1 MLIIFFKIFKIIL
14 TKEFSSTLFSFVALS
29 KLTKPNMKKG
39 ILLILLS
46 FSLFTSCNSSKE
58 NKKDTYVTDN
68 YTKKEIT
75 ITMRD
80 GIKLHTT
87 IYSPK
92 DTSKEYPI
100 LMQRTPYSSAPY
112 GNQKMKTKIGPNVHL
127 MKEGNIVVYQDV
139 RGRWMSEGV
148 YDNMRA
154 YIPNKTAEETDEVSD
169 TYDTIDWL
177 VNNVKNNNGNVGTWG
192 ISYPGHYATVS
203 TIEAHPALKA
213 ASPQAC
219 IGDFFFDDFHHNG
232 AFLLSYFRAISLFG
246 TYKDTPTDSAWYSFP
261 KMESKDQ
268 YQFFLDKGPLKN
280 LNEYFQYEKLDIKTA
295 ENKDRIDDYF
305 WKEIVEHPNYD
316 SVWQSKGIIQ
326 HLDKVP
332 SSVATMI
339 VGGWFDAED
348 LYGPLET
355 YKAIEKNGKDNYNT
369 LVFGPWDHGKWA
381 RSGVENYVGNYYFG
395 DSISLKFQS
404 EIETKFFN
412 HFLKGKGDKKSGL
425 PEAYVFDSGKK
436 EWKSYDAWP
445 PKNVVKEDWFFSE
458 NQKLIYQDQ
467 KIKSKTKPTKIKF
480 ISDLKRPVP
489 YSEDI
494 KTVFTPRK
502 YMTDDQRFAARRPD
516 VLVFETK
523 VLTEDFTLAGDILAK
538 LKVATT
544 GSAADWIVK
553 VIDVHPDN
561 MEETNEKLQ
570 DHLKM
575 SNYHL
580 MVRSEVLRGRFRNS
594 FEFPEPFTPNKKT
607 DVNIKL
613 QDVFHTFKKGH
624 KLQIQVQ
631 STWFPLI
638 DLNPQTYV
646 DNIYKADEKDFK
658 TQTHTVFT
666 DSSIEFSVLK

>member
-1 MLIIFFKIFKIIL
+1 
-14 TKEFSSTLFSFVALS
+14 
-29 KLTKPNMKKG
+29 MKKNLLLLF
-39 ILLILLS
+39 ILVIS
-46 FSLFTSCNSSKE
+46 FASCTKKTTAKKAEKTE
-58 NKKDTYVTDN
+58 NTYVKDH
-68 YTKKEIT
+68 YTKKEVK

-80 GIKLHTT
+80 GVKLHAT

-92 DTSKEYPI
+92 DTSKTYPI
-100 LMQRTPYSSAPY
+100 LLQRTPYSCQPY
-112 GNQKMKTKIGPNVHL
+112 GEDKFRKKIGPNPVL
-127 MKEGNIVVYQDV
+127 MKEGNIIVYQDV

-154 YIPNKTAEETDEVSD
+154 YIPNKTEKQTDETTD

-177 VNNVKNNNGNVGTWG
+177 VNNVANNNGKVGTWG

-203 TIEAHPALKA
+203 TIDAHPALKA

-232 AFLLSYFRAISLFG
+232 AFLLSYFKAISLFG
-246 TYKDTPTDSAWYSFP
+246 TYKDQPTDSAWYSFP
-261 KMESKDQ
+261 DMKTQDQ

-280 LNEYFQYEKLDIKTA
+280 LNEYFQYDKLDTKVV
-295 ENKDRIDDYF
+295 ENKERIDDFF

-332 SSVATMI
+332 STVATMI
-339 VGGWFDAED
+339 VGGEFDAED

-355 YKAIEKNGKDNYNT
+355 YKNIEKNQPNNYNT
-369 LVFGPWDHGKWA
+369 IVFGPWDHGGWSRNKVA
-381 RSGVENYVGNYYFG
+381 NKVGNYYFG
-395 DSISLKFQS
+395 DSISLKFQK
-404 EIETKFFN
+404 EVETKFFN
-412 HFLKGKGDKKSGL
+412 HFLKGDGSKNSGL
-425 PEAYVFDSGKK
+425 PEAYVFDTGKK
-436 EWKSYDAWP
+436 TWKSYDAWP
-445 PKNVVKEDWFFSE
+445 PKNAQKQTFFLSE
-458 NQKLIYQDQ
+458 NQELTTTQ
-467 KIKSKTKPTKIKF
+467 KGNNKVSF
-480 ISDLKRPVP
+480 ISDIKRPVP

-516 VLVFETK
+516 VLVYETE

-538 LKVATT
+538 LQVATT

-553 VIDVHPDN
+553 VVDVHPADLKNDN
-561 MEETNEKLQ
+561 KEMQ
-570 DHLKM
+570 PHLKL

-580 MVRSEVLRGRFRNS
+580 MVRSEVMRGRFRNS
-594 FEFPEPFTPNKKT
+594 FSNPEPFTPNKKT
-607 DVNIKL
+607 AVNIKL

-624 KLQIQVQ
+624 KVQIQVQ

-658 TQTHTVFT
+658 TQTHSVFT
-666 DSSIEFSVLK
+666 DSSIEFTVLK

>member
-1 MLIIFFKIFKIIL
+1 MKNVFAFLLLSLF
-14 TKEFSSTLFSFVALS
+14 LFSACAPEE
-29 KLTKPNMKKG
+29 KATNEPP
-39 ILLILLS
+39 
-46 FSLFTSCNSSKE
+46 
-58 NKKDTYVTDN
+58 KDTFVEDN
-68 YTKKEIT
+68 YTKKEYDIP
-75 ITMRD
+75 MRD
-80 GIKLHTT
+80 GVKLHTT
-87 IYSPK
+87 VYSPK
-92 DTSKEYPI
+92 DTSKKYPI
-100 LMQRTPYSSAPY
+100 LMQRTPYSSRPY
-112 GNQKMKTKIGPNVHL
+112 GEGKMRSSIGPNVNL
-127 MKEGNIVVYQDV
+127 MKEGNIIVYQDV

-154 YIPNKTAEETDEVSD
+154 YIPNKKENESDEASD
-169 TYDTIDWL
+169 TYDTIEWL
-177 VNNVKNNNGNVGTWG
+177 INNVENNNGRVGTWG

-203 TIEAHPALKA
+203 AVDAHPALKA

-246 TYKDTPTDSAWYSFP
+246 TYKDTPTDTAWYSFP
-261 KMESKDQ
+261 RMDSQDQ

-280 LNEYFQYEKLDIKTA
+280 LNTYFQYDKLDSKA
-295 ENKDRIDDYF
+295 PKNPDRIDDFF

-326 HLDKVP
+326 HMDKVP
-332 SSVATMI
+332 STVATMI

-355 YKAIEKNGKDNYNT
+355 YKGIEKHGKGNYNT
-369 LVFGPWDHGKWA
+369 MVFGPWDHGGWA
-381 RSGVENYVGNYYFG
+381 RRRGSNIVGNYYFG
-395 DSISLKFQS
+395 DSISEFFQDK
-404 EIETKFFN
+404 IETKFFN
-412 HFLKGKGDKKSGL
+412 HFLKGDGSQNSGL
-425 PEAYVFDSGKK
+425 PEAYVFDSGARKWS
-436 EWKSYDAWP
+436 EFDSWP
-445 PKNVVKEDWFFSE
+445 PKNVEKETFYLSPD
-458 NQKLIYQDQ
+458 QKLTANRES
-467 KIKSKTKPTKIKF
+467 SKAIKF
-480 ISDLKRPVP
+480 VSDIKRPVP

-516 VLVFETK
+516 VLVFETD
-523 VLTEDFTLAGDILAK
+523 VLTEDLTLAGDILAK

-553 VIDVHPDN
+553 VIDVHPSDAKN
-561 MEETNEKLQ
+561 DEKNKSLQ
-570 DHLKM
+570 KHLKM

-580 MVRSEVLRGRFRNS
+580 MVRSEVMRGRFRNS
-594 FEFPEPFTPNKKT
+594 FSKPEPFTPNKKT
-607 DVNIKL
+607 EVDIKL

-646 DNIYKADEKDFK
+646 DNIFKAEKKDFK
-658 TQTHTVFT
+658 TQTHSVFA
-666 DSSIEFSVLK
+666 DSKIEFTVLK

>member
-1 MLIIFFKIFKIIL
+1 
-14 TKEFSSTLFSFVALS
+14 
-29 KLTKPNMKKG
+29 MKNA
-39 ILLILLS
+39 LLILFL
-46 FSLFTSCNSSKE
+46 SLFVLSSCESTDQKPSE
-58 NKKDTYVTDN
+58 QPKDTFVADN
-68 YTKKEIT
+68 YTKTEVDIP
-75 ITMRD
+75 MRD
-80 GIKLHTT
+80 GVRLHTT

-92 DTSKEYPI
+92 DKSQEYPI
-100 LMQRTPYSSAPY
+100 LMQRTPYSSRPY
-112 GNQKMKTKIGPNVHL
+112 GDGNMRTRIGPNKHL
-127 MKEGNIVVYQDV
+127 MKELNIIVYQDV

-154 YIPNKTAEETDEVSD
+154 YIPNKKSFDQTDEASD
-169 TYDTIDWL
+169 TYDTIEWL
-177 VNNVKNNNGNVGTWG
+177 VNNVENNNGRVGTWG

-203 TIEAHPALKA
+203 TIDAHPALKA

-246 TYKDTPTDSAWYSFP
+246 TPKDSPSDTAWYSFP
-261 KMESKDQ
+261 KMDSRDQ

-280 LNEYFQYEKLDIKTA
+280 LNTYFQYDKLDDVSP
-295 ENKDRIDDYF
+295 KDPNRIDDFF

-316 SVWQSKGIIQ
+316 EVWQSKGIIQ
-326 HLDKVP
+326 HMDKVP

-355 YKAIEKNGKDNYNT
+355 YKGIEKHGKDNYNT
-369 LVFGPWDHGKWA
+369 MVFGPWDHGGWA
-381 RSGVENYVGNYYFG
+381 RDRARNAVGNYYFG
-395 DSISLKFQS
+395 DSISLNYQTQ
-404 EIETKFFN
+404 IETKFFN
-412 HFLKGKGDKKSGL
+412 HFLKGDGSKNSGL
-425 PEAYVFDSGKK
+425 PEAYVYDTGKK
-436 EWKSYDAWP
+436 EWSEMDSWP
-445 PKNVVKEDWFFSE
+445 PKNAVKETFYLSD
-458 NQKLIYQDQ
+458 NQELTSK
-467 KIKSKTKPTKIKF
+467 KKSSKGIKF
-480 ISDLKRPVP
+480 ISDIKRPVP

-516 VLVFETK
+516 VLVFETD
-523 VLTEDFTLAGDILAK
+523 VLTEDLTLAGDIMAK

-544 GSAADWIVK
+544 GTAADWIVK
-553 VIDVHPDN
+553 VVDVHPTDA
-561 MEETNEKLQ
+561 EENNDKMQ
-570 DHLKM
+570 GHLKM

-580 MVRSEVLRGRFRNS
+580 MVRSEVLRGRFRES
-594 FEFPEPFTPNKKT
+594 FANPKPFTPNRKT
-607 DVNIKL
+607 NVDIQL

-646 DNIYKADEKDFK
+646 DNIFKADEKDFK

-666 DSSIEFSVLK
+666 DSNIEFTVLKN

>member
-1 MLIIFFKIFKIIL
+1 
-14 TKEFSSTLFSFVALS
+14 
-29 KLTKPNMKKG
+29 MKKYFLLLFFG
-39 ILLILLS
+39 ISLI
-46 FSLFTSCNSSKE
+46 FSCKNNFKE
-58 NKKDTYVTDN
+58 AEISDPKKDTYVVDN
-68 YTKKEIT
+68 YTKKEVDI
-75 ITMRD
+75 IMRD

-100 LMQRTPYSSAPY
+100 LMQRTPYSSRPY
-112 GNQKMKTKIGPNVHL
+112 GEGKMKTRIGPNKHL
-127 MKEGNIVVYQDV
+127 MKDKYIVVYQDV

-154 YIPNKTAEETDEVSD
+154 YIPNKKENESDEVSD

-177 VNNVKNNNGNVGTWG
+177 VKNIENNNGKVGTWG

-203 TIEAHPALKA
+203 TIDAHPALKA

-261 KMESKDQ
+261 KMNTKDQ
-268 YQFFLDKGPLKN
+268 YQFFLDKGPLSN
-280 LNEYFQYEKLDIKTA
+280 LNEYFQYDKLDVA
-295 ENKDRIDDYF
+295 ETSKKDKIDDFF

-316 SVWQSKGIIQ
+316 EVWKSKGIIQ
-326 HLDKVP
+326 HMDKVP

-355 YKAIEKNGKDNYNT
+355 YKGIEKHRKNNYNT
-369 LVFGPWDHGKWA
+369 LVFGPWDHGRWA
-381 RSGVENYVGNYYFG
+381 SSGVRNAVGNYYFG
-395 DSISLKFQS
+395 DSISLKYQS
-404 EIETKFFN
+404 EIETKFFH
-412 HFLKGKGDKKSGL
+412 HFLKGKGDKNSGL
-425 PEAYVFDSGKK
+425 PEAYVYDSGRK
-436 EWKSYDAWP
+436 EWKSYDSWP
-445 PKNVVKEDWFFSE
+445 PKNVVKENWFLSE
-458 NQKLIYQDQ
+458 NQELTADK
-467 KIKSKTKPTKIKF
+467 KSTKGIKF
-480 ISDLKRPVP
+480 ISDIKRPVP

-516 VLVFETK
+516 VLVFETD
-523 VLTEDFTLAGDILAK
+523 VLTKDFTLSGDIMAK

-544 GSAADWIVK
+544 GTAADWIVK
-553 VIDVHPDN
+553 VIDVHPTDTKEN
-561 MEETNEKLQ
+561 NDKLQ

-594 FEFPEPFTPNKKT
+594 FEKPEPFIPNKKT
-607 DVNIKL
+607 TVNIKL

-646 DNIYKADEKDFK
+646 DNIYKADKKDFK

>member
-1 MLIIFFKIFKIIL
+1 MIQFAHRFF
-14 TKEFSSTLFSFVALS
+14 
-29 KLTKPNMKKG
+29 
-39 ILLILLS
+39 ILLFLS
-46 FSLFTSCNSSKE
+46 ISIIAC
-58 NKKDTYVTDN
+58 KKTTTAKTEEKPDTYVKDN
-68 YTKKEIT
+68 YNKQEVT

-92 DTSKEYPI
+92 DKSTTYPI
-100 LMQRTPYSSAPY
+100 LMMRTPYSCKPY
-112 GNQKMKTKIGPNVHL
+112 GEDKYREKIAPNVHL
-127 MKEGNIVVYQDV
+127 MKEGNIIVYQDV
-139 RGRWMSEGV
+139 RGRWMSEGT

-154 YIPNKTAEETDEVSD
+154 YIPNKKLDTDIDESSD

-177 VNNVKNNNGNVGTWG
+177 VKNVENNNGNVGTWG
-192 ISYPGHYATVS
+192 ISYPGFYATYS
-203 TIEAHPALKA
+203 TIDAHPALKA

-232 AFLLSYFRAISLFG
+232 AYLLSYFRATALFG
-246 TYKDTPTDSAWYSFP
+246 TQKDKPTDTAWYKLP
-261 KMESKDQ
+261 ELKTQDQ
-268 YQFFLDKGPLKN
+268 YQFFLDVGPLSN
-280 LNEYFQYEKLDIKTA
+280 LNKYYQYETVDNPSLKNNDKT
-295 ENKDRIDDYF
+295 DDFF
-305 WKEIVEHPNYD
+305 WEELKEHPNYD

-326 HLDKVP
+326 HLKSIK

-355 YKAIEKNGKDNYNT
+355 YKTIEEYNPKNYNT
-369 LVFGPWDHGKWA
+369 MVFGPWDHGSWA
-381 RSGVENYVGNYYFG
+381 RSKGENIVGNYYFG
-395 DSISLKFQS
+395 DSISEFFQ
-404 EIETKFFN
+404 EKIETKFFN
-412 HFLKGKGDKKSGL
+412 HFLKNDGTINSGL

-436 EWKSYDAWP
+436 QWKMYDSWP
-445 PKNVVKEDWFFSE
+445 PENVVKETMFLSE
-458 NQKLIYQDQ
+458 KQELSNT
-467 KIKSKTKPTKIKF
+467 KISNKSIKF
-480 ISDLKRPVP
+480 ISDIKRPVP

-516 VLVFETK
+516 VLVFETPI
-523 VLTEDFTLAGDILAK
+523 LEEDLTLAGDILAK

-544 GSAADWIVK
+544 GTDADWIVK
-553 VIDVHPDN
+553 VIDVHPSDI
-561 MEETNEKLQ
+561 EEQKEGQGMQ

-580 MVRSEVLRGRFRNS
+580 MVRSEVMRGKFRNS
-594 FEFPEPFTPNKKT
+594 FSKPEPFVPNKPT

-624 KLQIQVQ
+624 KLQVQVQ

-638 DLNPQTYV
+638 DLNPQTFV
-646 DNIYKADEKDFK
+646 PNIFKAKKEDFK

-666 DSSIEFSVLK
+666 SSSIEFSVLR

>member
-1 MLIIFFKIFKIIL
+1 MKN
-14 TKEFSSTLFSFVALS
+14 LFSV
-29 KLTKPNMKKG
+29 
-39 ILLILLS
+39 LLVGLFI
-46 FSLFTSCNSSKE
+46 FTSCE
-58 NKKDTYVTDN
+58 NTSDEAQKDTYILDN
-68 YTKKEIT
+68 YDLAEVDIP
-75 ITMRD
+75 MRD
-80 GIKLHTT
+80 GVKLHTVIFT
-87 IYSPK
+87 PK
-92 DTSKEYPI
+92 DKSKTYPI
-100 LMQRTPYSSAPY
+100 LMQRTPYNASPY
-112 GNQKMKTKIGPNVHL
+112 RRGEMRSVIGPNKHL
-127 MKEGNIVVYQDV
+127 MREGNIIVYQDV

-154 YIPNKTAEETDEVSD
+154 FIPNKKDSTQTDESSD
-169 TYDTIDWL
+169 TYDTIEWL
-177 VNNVKNNNGNVGTWG
+177 INNVENNNGRVGTWG

-246 TYKDTPTDSAWYSFP
+246 TYKDSPTDTAWYSFP
-261 KMESKDQ
+261 EMKSEDQ

-280 LNEYFQYEKLDIKTA
+280 LNSYFQYDKLDDVSP
-295 ENKDRIDDYF
+295 KDPNRIDDFF

-326 HLDKVP
+326 HMDKVP
-332 SSVATMI
+332 STVATMI

-355 YKAIEKNGKDNYNT
+355 YKGIEKHGKDNYNT
-369 LVFGPWDHGKWA
+369 MVFGPWDHGGWSRDRA
-381 RSGVENYVGNYYFG
+381 RNAVGNYYFG
-395 DSISLKFQS
+395 DSISLNYQT

-412 HFLKGKGDKKSGL
+412 HFLKGDGSKNSGL
-425 PEAYVFDSGKK
+425 PEAYVYDTGKK
-436 EWKSYDAWP
+436 EWSEMASWP
-445 PKNVVKEDWFFSE
+445 PSNAVKESFYLSD
-458 NQKLIYQDQ
+458 NQELT
-467 KIKSKTKPTKIKF
+467 SKKTASKGIKF
-480 ISDLKRPVP
+480 VSDIKRPVP

-516 VLVFETK
+516 VLVFETD
-523 VLTEDFTLAGDILAK
+523 VLTEDLTLAGDILAK

-544 GSAADWIVK
+544 GTAADWIVK
-553 VIDVHPDN
+553 VVDVHPSDI
-561 MEETNEKLQ
+561 EENNDEMQ
-570 DHLKM
+570 NHLKM

-580 MVRSEVLRGRFRNS
+580 MVRSEVLRGRFRES
-594 FEFPEPFTPNKKT
+594 FANPKPFVPNRKT
-607 DVNIKL
+607 DVNIQL
-613 QDVFHTFKKGH
+613 QDVYHTFKKGH

-666 DSSIEFSVLK
+666 DSSIEFTVLK

>member
-1 MLIIFFKIFKIIL
+1 
-14 TKEFSSTLFSFVALS
+14 
-29 KLTKPNMKKG
+29 MKK
-39 ILLILLS
+39 LLLLT
-46 FSLFTSCNSSKE
+46 FLSLFLLTSCNSTIEKE
-58 NKKDTYVTDN
+58 AKKETFVADN
-68 YTKKEIT
+68 YTKKEVNIV
-75 ITMRD
+75 MRD
-80 GIKLHTT
+80 GTKLHTT

-112 GNQKMKTKIGPNVHL
+112 GDGKMKTKIGPNVHL
-127 MKEGNIVVYQDV
+127 MKELNIVVYQDV

-154 YIPNKTAEETDEVSD
+154 YIPNKTDKQSDEVSD

-177 VNNVKNNNGNVGTWG
+177 VKNVENNNGNVGTWG
-192 ISYPGHYATVS
+192 ISYPGHYATIS
-203 TIEAHPALKA
+203 TIDAHPALKA

-232 AFLLSYFRAISLFG
+232 AFMLSYFRAISLFG

-261 KMESKDQ
+261 KMDSEDQ

-280 LNEYFQYEKLDIKTA
+280 LNEYFQYDRLDVANSEKDK
-295 ENKDRIDDYF
+295 NRIDDFF
-305 WKEIVEHPNYD
+305 WKELVEHPNYD

-332 SSVATMI
+332 STVATMI
-339 VGGWFDAED
+339 VGGEFDAED
-348 LYGPLET
+348 LYGPLST

-369 LVFGPWDHGKWA
+369 LVFGPWDHGKWS
-381 RSGVENYVGNYYFG
+381 RNTVENYVGNYYFG

-404 EIETKFFN
+404 DVETKFFN
-412 HFLKGKGDKKSGL
+412 HFLKGSGDKNSGL

-436 EWKSYDAWP
+436 EWNSFDAWP
-445 PKNVVKEDWFFSE
+445 PKNVVKEDWFLSE
-458 NQKLIYQDQ
+458 NQELRYSNPDI
-467 KIKSKTKPTKIKF
+467 KIKRKINSVPF
-480 ISDLKRPVP
+480 ISDIKHPVP

-516 VLVFETK
+516 VLVFETD
-523 VLTEDFTLAGDILAK
+523 VLTDDFTLAGNILAK

-553 VIDVHPDN
+553 VIDVHPADA
-561 MEETNEKLQ
+561 EENNDKLQ

-594 FEFPEPFTPNKKT
+594 FEHPEPFIPNKKT
-607 DVNIKL
+607 DVNITL

-624 KLQIQVQ
+624 KVQVQVQ